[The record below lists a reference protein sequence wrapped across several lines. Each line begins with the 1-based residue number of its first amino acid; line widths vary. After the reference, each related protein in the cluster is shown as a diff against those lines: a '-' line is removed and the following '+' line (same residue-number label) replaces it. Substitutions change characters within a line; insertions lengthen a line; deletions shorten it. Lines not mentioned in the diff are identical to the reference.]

1 MRGEPFLIE
10 PLLLNLES
18 HDVLST
24 AEIELLRAIVGR
36 ERSVAAGEDLVSEGS
51 RPNHST
57 LLLDG
62 FAARYKVLEDG
73 TRQITALQVAG
84 DFVDL
89 HAFPLKVVDH
99 GVLAISNC
107 RIASVDHQELKA
119 ITETNPHLTRLLWL
133 DTLVDGAVHR
143 EWIVAMGRRSKKA
156 HIAHLICELYVR
168 LRTVRRTNGPSFQ
181 LPLTQNAMADVLGVS
196 LVHLNKTLQSL
207 RKEKAFAWEG
217 RVITILDWD
226 KLQKIA
232 GFDAGYLSLSIE
244 AR

>member
-1 MRGEPFLIE
+1 VIE

-18 HDVLST
+18 HDVLSA
-24 AEIELLRAIVGR
+24 AEIELLRSIVGR

-84 DFVDL
+84 DFDDL

-99 GVLAISNC
+99 GILAVSNC

-156 HIAHLICELYVR
+156 HIAHLICELYM
-168 LRTVRRTNGPSFQ
+168 
-181 LPLTQNAMADVLGVS
+181 PLTQNAMADVLGVS

-207 RKEKAFAWEG
+207 RKEKAFTWEG
-217 RVITILDWD
+217 RVVNILDWD